1 MSPPLSEFV
10 ERFVLPLL
18 AGGPVA
24 VGAPIAP
31 SDRDAMA
38 ESPRELGLPTLGFSR
53 LRRAQRLVPNPVLP
67 EPDLEELTLWVGL
80 HNTLVFDHPE
90 RRRVWARSTTWR
102 RLEGATRTF
111 LTLPSTTDTGE
122 GLARHVS
129 VGAFVELT
137 RRDTVVPTAAG
148 EVRFLGQTVPTRRFP
163 WASVPQ
169 SGHREEVVPWLSAAH
184 APETQRLIEDA
195 LRASPL
201 TCLLH
206 PRRAPPGWSPLLASE
221 FLRDRGFARSIVYSW
236 ARDPEWVAVG
246 GAVTSALLP
255 SLPLPPNHGGSGGRK
270 GDGAGHE
277 ASVAGPPKGQQA
289 SEKPR
294 VLALPGA
301 VVPTSPA
308 ALSAVVGALIHLH
321 FLKVAELEA
330 RLGALATGRDPG
342 TLAFLALPLVLPQ
355 LASVTGTPLPGM
367 PADGLNP
374 ESTPTGRRGFAASRT
389 ALSSGTVS
397 RRWVEY
403 LDHLEELV
411 PRQTVDTLVA
421 ALVPRIVQTP

>member
-1 MSPPLSEFV
+1 MSPPLGEFV

-31 SDRDAMA
+31 ADRDAML

-53 LRRAQRLVPNPVLP
+53 LRRAQRLVSTPVLP
-67 EPDLEELTLWVGL
+67 EPDLDELTLWVGL

-90 RRRVWARSTTWR
+90 RRRVWARSATWR

-111 LTLPSTTDTGE
+111 LTLPSTSDTGE

-137 RRDTVVPTAAG
+137 RRDTVVPTTAG
-148 EVRFLGQTVPTRRFP
+148 EVRFLGQAVPTRRFP
-163 WASVPQ
+163 WASVPR
-169 SGHREEVVPWLSAAH
+169 SGHREEVVPWLTASH

-206 PRRAPPGWSPLLASE
+206 PRRAPPGWSPLLASQ

-255 SLPLPPNHGGSGGRK
+255 SLPLPPNRSGP
-270 GDGAGHE
+270 AGHDGQRD
-277 ASVAGPPKGQQA
+277 GPGGAPPGQQA
-289 SEKPR
+289 AEKPR

-321 FLKVAELEA
+321 FLKVVELQA

-342 TLAFLALPLVLPQ
+342 TLAFLALPLLLPQ

-367 PADGLNP
+367 PAAGLNP
-374 ESTPTGRRGFAASRT
+374 ESTPAGRRGVAASRT
-389 ALSSGTVS
+389 VLSSGTVS